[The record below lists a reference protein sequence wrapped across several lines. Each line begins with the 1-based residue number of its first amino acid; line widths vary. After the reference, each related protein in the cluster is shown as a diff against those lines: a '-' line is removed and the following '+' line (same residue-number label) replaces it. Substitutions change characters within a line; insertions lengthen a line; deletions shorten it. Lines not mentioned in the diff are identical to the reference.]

1 RLVCVVRACT
11 SRRARPHTVN
21 ELPRLLCSSAYS
33 LLFHSIFTSP
43 RPMEEGVILFPWSL
57 VMISTHPL
65 LKTPTHE

>member
-1 RLVCVVRACT
+1 RLVCVVRAGA
-11 SRRARPHTVN
+11 SRRARPQVN

-43 RPMEEGVILFPWSL
+43 RPMEERVILFPWSL
-57 VMISTHPL
+57 AMISTRPL